1 MKCGVLAIQ
10 GAVSEH
16 IETLKKILDFEKKG
30 SVVIVRK
37 KENLEKIDALIIPGG
52 ESTTISKLIVKNVLY
67 LDIKKRGEE
76 GMPIMG
82 TCAGAII
89 LSKKVDDERVKNLDL
104 MNIETQRNAFGRQVD
119 SFEAPVKIK
128 GFDKDFP
135 AVFIRAPLIIDVW
148 GDAEILCKIK
158 DRIVMVKQNNL
169 FALSFHPEL
178 TNDLR
183 IHEYFLDFV

>member
-52 ESTTISKLIVKNVLY
+52 ESTTISKLIVKNDLY
-67 LDIKKRGEE
+67 SDIKKRGEE

-104 MNIETQRNAFGRQVD
+104 IDIETQRNAFGRQFD
-119 SFEAPVKIK
+119 SFEAPVKIE
-128 GFDKDFP
+128 GFDKAFP
-135 AVFIRAPLIIDVW
+135 AVFIRAPLITDVW
-148 GDAEILCKIK
+148 GSAEILS
-158 DRIVMVKQNNL
+158 RIDNRIIMVKQDNL

>member
-16 IETLKKILDFEKKG
+16 IETLKKILSERRG
-30 SVVIVRK
+30 SVVVVRK
-37 KENLEKIDALIIPGG
+37 KEDVKKIDALIIPGG
-52 ESTTISKLIVKNVLY
+52 ESTTISKLIVKNDLY
-67 LDIKKRGEE
+67 SDIKKRGEE

-89 LSKKVDDERVKNLDL
+89 LSRKVDDTRVNLLNL
-104 MNIETQRNAFGRQVD
+104 MNIETQRNAFGRQTN
-119 SFEAPVKIK
+119 SFEAPVKIR
-128 GFDKDFP
+128 GFDKEFP
-135 AVFIRAPLIIDVW
+135 AVFIRAPLIMDVW
-148 GDAEILCKIK
+148 GAAEVLSRFD
-158 DRIVMVKQNNL
+158 DRIIMVQQDNL

-183 IHEYFLDFV
+183 IHEYFLEFI